1 MLIRGVSFL
10 VGSIVNGAAVN
21 VAMLLI
27 GWILLGVGV
36 GFANQVICR
45 SIIIT
50 IILVYPIDLELA

>member
-50 IILVYPIDLELA
+50 IILVLSY